1 MLQIYLLSVA
11 CNILSGVVLSYDNFD
26 ERLHYG
32 AFFNRTTL
40 ERPGFKLGLGI
51 STFVAG
57 FFKFLSVTPG
67 NLTFIGD
74 ALPALAGLA
83 MGAILILQYYCAKA
97 TVTSP
102 AIDVLDKH
110 LVSNGST
117 IGVVGGL
124 IGVLHFLF
132 HGVLFL

>member
-1 MLQIYLLSVA
+1 MIQIYLLSVIS
-11 CNILSGVVLSYDNFD
+11 NILAGIVLSFDNFE

-32 AFFNRTTL
+32 AFFNRAAL

-51 STFVAG
+51 VTFVVG

-83 MGAILILQYYCAKA
+83 MGIILILHYYRSKA

-102 AIDVLDKH
+102 AVDMLDKH

>member
-51 STFVAG
+51 STFVVG

-83 MGAILILQYYCAKA
+83 MGAILILHYYRAKA